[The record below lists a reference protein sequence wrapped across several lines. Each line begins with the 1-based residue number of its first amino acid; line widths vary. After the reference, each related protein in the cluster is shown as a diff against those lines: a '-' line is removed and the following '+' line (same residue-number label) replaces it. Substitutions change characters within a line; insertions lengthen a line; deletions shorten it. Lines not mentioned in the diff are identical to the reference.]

1 MSPAAI
7 DFWLAAGT
15 VGVVLWALLGA
26 TGVTIAAIQIRRY
39 FRDR

>member
-1 MSPAAI
+1 MTPEAI

-15 VGVVLWALLGA
+15 VGVVLWAVLGA
-26 TGVTIAAIQIRRY
+26 TGAAIAVVQIRRY